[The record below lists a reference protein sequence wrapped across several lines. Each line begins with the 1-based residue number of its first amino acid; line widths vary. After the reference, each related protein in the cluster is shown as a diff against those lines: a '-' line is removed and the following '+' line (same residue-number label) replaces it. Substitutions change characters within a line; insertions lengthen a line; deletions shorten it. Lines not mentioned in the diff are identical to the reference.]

1 MQNKVIFGLDDAG
14 RGALAGPLIVA
25 CTHYPAPSLLW
36 HLGVRDSKALKLKD
50 RALVFE
56 TLLEI
61 ADFTWAVAIAEGE
74 WVNRVGTSAAES
86 QKTRSA
92 LDDLI
97 SILNIDYQDIHLNID
112 GNTRYQNLPKDMT
125 TTNLVSGERICPL
138 VAAAS
143 VVATVHHDREMQ
155 RIAKLYPDWEFELN
169 RGYSSKKHLQMLYEL
184 GPLPVHRKKAATTA
198 VANFSFTNGYA
209 LPEWSV
215 RTKPYYAT
223 DRKSTSGS

>member
-1 MQNKVIFGLDDAG
+1 MQNKITFGLDDAG

-25 CTHYPAPSLLW
+25 CTYYPNPSLLW
-36 HLGVRDSKALKLKD
+36 HSGVRDSKALKIKD
-50 RALVFE
+50 RAFIFE

-61 ADFTWAVAIAEGE
+61 PDFAWAVAIADGE
-74 WVNRVGTSAAES
+74 WVNRAGTSAAES

-92 LDDLI
+92 LDDLT
-97 SILNIDYQDIHLNID
+97 SILNIDYSDVHLNID
-112 GNTRYQNLPKDMT
+112 GNTRYQNLPKSIT
-125 TTNLVSGERICPL
+125 TTNLVNGERFCPL

-143 VVATVHHDREMQ
+143 IIATVHHDREMQ
-155 RIAKLYPDWEFELN
+155 RIAKIYPEWEFELN

-198 VANFSFTNGYA
+198 VANYSLTNGYA

-223 DRKSTSGS
+223 TRKSNSSS

>member
-1 MQNKVIFGLDDAG
+1 MQSKILFGLDDAG

-25 CTHYPAPSLLW
+25 CTHYSAPSLLW

-61 ADFTWAVAIAEGE
+61 ADFAWSVAIADGE

-86 QKTRSA
+86 QKTQSA
-92 LDDLI
+92 LNDLAN
-97 SILNIDYQDIHLNID
+97 ILNLDYQNIHLNID
-112 GNTRYQNLPKDMT
+112 GNTRYRNLPKNVT
-125 TTNLVSGERICPL
+125 TTNLVNGERYCPL
-138 VAAAS
+138 IAAAS

-155 RIAKLYPDWEFELN
+155 RIAKLYPEWEFDSN

-198 VANFSFTNGYA
+198 VVNYSLTNGYA

-223 DRKSTSGS
+223 NRKSTSGS